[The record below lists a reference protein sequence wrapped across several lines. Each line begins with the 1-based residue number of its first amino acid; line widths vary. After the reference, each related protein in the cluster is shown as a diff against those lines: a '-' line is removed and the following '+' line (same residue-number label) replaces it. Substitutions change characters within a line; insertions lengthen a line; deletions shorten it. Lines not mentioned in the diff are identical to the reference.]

1 MSPEDKLL
9 YKYLTEARPKKYNQK
24 DYQFYVVVN
33 DKIHSGWEYRED
45 AQDMVD
51 EIKEDG
57 TKAKI
62 YKKAGLKKLNLNP
75 DNNKDWKEG

>member
-1 MSPEDKLL
+1 MSIEEKIN
-9 YKYLTEARPKKYNQK
+9 KYLNEARPKKYNQK
-24 DYQFYVVVN
+24 GYEFYVVVN
-33 DKIHSGWEYRED
+33 NKIQSGWEYRED

-51 EIKEDG
+51 ELKENG

-62 YKKAGLKKLNLNP
+62 YKKAGLKKLGLNP